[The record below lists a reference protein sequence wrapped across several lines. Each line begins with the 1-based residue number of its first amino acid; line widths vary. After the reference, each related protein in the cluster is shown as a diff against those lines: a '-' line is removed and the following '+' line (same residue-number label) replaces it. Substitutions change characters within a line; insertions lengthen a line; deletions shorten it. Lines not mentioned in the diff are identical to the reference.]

1 MSEPLRHGDQDM
13 RMPNTEGVL
22 FDYGRTLVTF
32 TPYPKNELLAV
43 IREYRPRIEAAMG
56 LPAPE
61 AESILRDVLQPLEA
75 YVSSESEDEVDYVD
89 VYRDTW
95 HGAGLKLPDDLL
107 HEILDSEQKV
117 WDRAVRVDPDTP
129 IVLKALRKRGLRLGI
144 CSNAPFPPAMMRRQM
159 KSNGIAPMVDAIV
172 FSSEVGKRKP
182 SPELYRAALDAIG
195 TSAERT
201 LFVGDRVRE
210 DYEGPRAAGMRAVI
224 VTAHAEDPPAD
235 GIPRI
240 NMLAELLPLV

>member
-1 MSEPLRHGDQDM
+1 
-13 RMPNTEGVL
+13 MPDTEGVL

-32 TPYPKNELLAV
+32 TPYPKDELLAV
-43 IREYRPRIEAAMG
+43 IREYRPRIESAMG

-107 HEILDSEQKV
+107 HQILDSEQQV
-117 WDRAVRVDPDTP
+117 WDRSVRVDPDTP
-129 IVLKALRKRGLRLGI
+129 IVLTALRERGLRLGI

-159 KSNGIAPMVDAIV
+159 ETNGIAPMVDAIV

-182 SPELYRAALDAIG
+182 SPELYHAALDAIG
-195 TSAERT
+195 TPAERT
-201 LFVGDRVRE
+201 VFVGDRVRE
-210 DYEGPRAAGMRAVI
+210 DYEGPRASGMRAII
-224 VTAHAEDPPAD
+224 VPAHAEDPPPD
-235 GIPRI
+235 GVPTIKS
-240 NMLAELLPLV
+240 LGELVSLL

>member
-1 MSEPLRHGDQDM
+1 MRKPLRHGDQDM
-13 RMPNTEGVL
+13 RMRDIDGVL

-32 TPYPKNELLAV
+32 TPYPRDELLAV

-56 LPAPE
+56 VPAPE
-61 AESILRDVLQPLEA
+61 AEAILRDVLQPLEA
-75 YVSSESEDEVDYVD
+75 YVASESEDEVDYAD

-95 HGAGLKLPDDLL
+95 HGAGFKLPDGLL
-107 HEILDSEQKV
+107 HEILDSEQRV

-129 IVLKALRKRGLRLGI
+129 IVLTALRGRGLRLGI

-159 KSNGIAPMVDAIV
+159 ESNGIGPMVDAII

-182 SPELYRAALDAIG
+182 SPELYRAALEAID
-195 TSAERT
+195 TSAQRT
-201 LFVGDRVRE
+201 LFVGDRARE

-224 VTAHAEDPPAD
+224 VTAHAEDPPPD
-235 GIPRI
+235 GIPAI
-240 NMLAELLPLV
+240 KSLGELVSLL

>member
-1 MSEPLRHGDQDM
+1 M
-13 RMPNTEGVL
+13 RDTDGVL

-32 TPYPKNELLAV
+32 TPYPKDELLAV
-43 IREYRPRIEAAMG
+43 VREYRPRIEAALG
-56 LPAPE
+56 VPAPE

-95 HGAGLKLPDDLL
+95 HGAGLKLRDDLL

-117 WDRAVRVDPDTP
+117 WDGAVRVDPDAP
-129 IVLKALRKRGLRLGI
+129 MVLTALREQGLRRGI

-159 KSNGIAPMVDAIV
+159 QSNGIAQMVDAIV

-210 DYEGPRAAGMRAVI
+210 DYEGPRAIGMRAVI
-224 VTAHAEDPPAD
+224 VTAHAEEPPPD

-240 NMLAELLPLV
+240 DTLADLVTLV

>member
-1 MSEPLRHGDQDM
+1 M
-13 RMPNTEGVL
+13 RDTDGVL

-32 TPYPKNELLAV
+32 TPYPKEELLAV
-43 IREYRPRIEAAMG
+43 IGEYRPRIEAVLG
-56 LPAPE
+56 VPAPE
-61 AESILRDVLQPLEA
+61 AESILREVLQPLEA
-75 YVSSESEDEVDYVD
+75 YVSSESEDEVDYVG

-129 IVLKALRKRGLRLGI
+129 IVLTALRERGLRLGI

-159 KSNGIAPMVDAIV
+159 ESNGIAPMVDAIV

-182 SPELYRAALDAIG
+182 SPELYRAALAALG
-195 TSAERT
+195 TSPQRT
-201 LFVGDRVRE
+201 LFVGDRARE

-224 VTAHAEDPPAD
+224 VTAHAEDALPD
-235 GIPRI
+235 GTPCI
-240 NMLAELLPLV
+240 NRLAELLDLLRPARGRQA

>member
-1 MSEPLRHGDQDM
+1 MRKPLRHGDQDM
-13 RMPNTEGVL
+13 RMRDTDGVL

-32 TPYPKNELLAV
+32 TPYPKDELLAV

-56 LPAPE
+56 VPAPA
-61 AESILRDVLQPLEA
+61 AESILREVLQPLEA

-95 HGAGLKLPDDLL
+95 HGAGLNLPDDLL

-117 WDRAVRVDPDTP
+117 WDCAVRVDPDTP
-129 IVLKALRKRGLRLGI
+129 IVLAALRERGLRLGI

-159 KSNGIAPMVDAIV
+159 ESNGITPMVDAIV

-182 SPELYRAALDAIG
+182 SPELYRAALDALG
-195 TSAERT
+195 TSPERT

-224 VTAHAEDPPAD
+224 VAAHAEDPPPD
-235 GIPRI
+235 GIPAI
-240 NMLAELLPLV
+240 KKLGELPSFL

>member
-1 MSEPLRHGDQDM
+1 M
-13 RMPNTEGVL
+13 RDTDGVL

-32 TPYPKNELLAV
+32 TPYPKDELLAV

-56 LPAPE
+56 VAAPE
-61 AESILRDVLQPLEA
+61 AEAILRDVLQPLEA
-75 YVSSESEDEVDYVD
+75 YVTSESEDEVDYVD

-95 HGAGLKLPDDLL
+95 HGAGLKLADGLL
-107 HEILDSEQKV
+107 HEILDSEQRV
-117 WDRAVRVDPDTP
+117 WDRAVRVDPDTTF
-129 IVLKALRKRGLRLGI
+129 VLTALRERGLRLGI

-159 KSNGIAPMVDAIV
+159 ESNGIAPMVDAIV

-182 SPELYRAALDAIG
+182 SSELYRAALDAIG
-195 TSAERT
+195 TAAERT

-224 VTAHAEDPPAD
+224 VTAHAEDPPPD
-235 GIPRI
+235 GIPAIGR
-240 NMLAELLPLV
+240 LGELVPLL

>member
-1 MSEPLRHGDQDM
+1 M
-13 RMPNTEGVL
+13 RMPDTEGVL

-32 TPYPKNELLAV
+32 TPYPRDELLAV
-43 IREYRPRIEAAMG
+43 IREYRPRIESAMG
-56 LPAPE
+56 LHAPE

-107 HEILDSEQKV
+107 HQILDSEQQV
-117 WDRAVRVDPDTP
+117 WDRSVRVDPDTP
-129 IVLKALRKRGLRLGI
+129 IVLTALRERGLRLGI

-159 KSNGIAPMVDAIV
+159 ESNGIAPMVDAIV
-172 FSSEVGKRKP
+172 FSSEIGKRKP

-195 TSAERT
+195 TPAERT
-201 LFVGDRVRE
+201 VFVGDRVRE
-210 DYEGPRAAGMRAVI
+210 DYEGPRAAGMRAII
-224 VTAHAEDPPAD
+224 VTAHAEDPPPD

-240 NMLAELLPLV
+240 NRLAELLPLV

>member
-1 MSEPLRHGDQDM
+1 M
-13 RMPNTEGVL
+13 RDIDGVL

-32 TPYPKNELLAV
+32 TPYPKDELLAV
-43 IREYRPRIEAAMG
+43 VREYRPRIEAAMG
-56 LPAPE
+56 VPAPE
-61 AESILRDVLQPLEA
+61 AESILRDVLQPLEE

-117 WDRAVRVDPDTP
+117 WDRAVRVVPDAP
-129 IVLKALRKRGLRLGI
+129 VVLSALREQGLRRGI

-159 KSNGIAPMVDAIV
+159 QSNGIAPMVDAIV

-182 SPELYRAALDAIG
+182 SPELYRAALDAMG

-210 DYEGPRAAGMRAVI
+210 DYEGPRAIGMRAVI
-224 VTAHAEDPPAD
+224 VTAHAEDPPPD
-235 GIPRI
+235 GIPCI
-240 NMLAELLPLV
+240 ETLAELVTLV

>member
-1 MSEPLRHGDQDM
+1 M
-13 RMPNTEGVL
+13 RGADGVL

-32 TPYPKNELLAV
+32 TPYPKDELLAV
-43 IREYRPRIEAAMG
+43 IGEYRPRIEAAMG
-56 LPAPE
+56 VPAPE
-61 AESILRDVLQPLEA
+61 AEAILRDVLQPLEA
-75 YVSSESEDEVDYVD
+75 YVTSESEDEVDYVD

-95 HGAGLKLPDDLL
+95 HDAGLTLADGLL
-107 HEILDSEQKV
+107 HEILDSEQRV
-117 WDRAVRVDPDTP
+117 WDRAVRVDPDTTF
-129 IVLKALRKRGLRLGI
+129 VLTALRERKLRLGI

-159 KSNGIAPMVDAIV
+159 DANGIAPMVDAIV

-195 TSAERT
+195 TTAERT

-224 VTAHAEDPPAD
+224 VTAHAEDPPPD
-235 GIPRI
+235 GIPAIGR
-240 NMLAELLPLV
+240 LRELVPLL

>member
-1 MSEPLRHGDQDM
+1 M
-13 RMPNTEGVL
+13 RMPDTEGVL

-32 TPYPKNELLAV
+32 TPYPKDELLAV
-43 IREYRPRIEAAMG
+43 IREYLPRIESAMG
-56 LPAPE
+56 LQAPE

-107 HEILDSEQKV
+107 HQILDSEQQV
-117 WDRAVRVDPDTP
+117 WDRSVRVDPDTP
-129 IVLKALRKRGLRLGI
+129 IVLTALRERGLRLGI

-159 KSNGIAPMVDAIV
+159 ESNGISPMVDAIV

-182 SPELYRAALDAIG
+182 APELYRAALDAIG
-195 TSAERT
+195 TPAERT
-201 LFVGDRVRE
+201 VFVGDRVRE
-210 DYEGPRAAGMRAVI
+210 DYEGPRAAGMRAIV

-240 NMLAELLPLV
+240 NRLAELLPLV

>member
-1 MSEPLRHGDQDM
+1 M
-13 RMPNTEGVL
+13 RDTDGVL

-32 TPYPKNELLAV
+32 TPYPKDELLAV
-43 IREYRPRIEAAMG
+43 IREYHPRIEAAMG
-56 LPAPE
+56 VPAPQAE
-61 AESILRDVLQPLEA
+61 AILRDVLQPLEA

-95 HGAGLKLPDDLL
+95 HGAGLTLPEGLL
-107 HEILDSEQKV
+107 HEILDSEQQV
-117 WDRAVRVDPDTP
+117 WDRAVRVDPDAP
-129 IVLKALRKRGLRLGI
+129 FVLKALRERGLALGI

-159 KSNGIAPMVDAIV
+159 ESNGIAPMVDAIV

-210 DYEGPRAAGMRAVI
+210 DYEGPRASGMRAVI
-224 VTAHAEDPPAD
+224 VTAHAEDLAPD
-235 GIPRI
+235 GIPTI
-240 NMLAELLPLV
+240 KSLGELVSLL

>member
-1 MSEPLRHGDQDM
+1 MREPLHHGDQDM
-13 RMPNTEGVL
+13 RMRDTDGVL

-32 TPYPKNELLAV
+32 TPYPKDELLAV
-43 IREYRPRIEAAMG
+43 IGKYRPQIEAAMG
-56 LPAPE
+56 VPAPE

-95 HGAGLKLPDDLL
+95 HGAGLKLPDELL
-107 HEILDSEQKV
+107 HEILDAEQKV
-117 WDRAVRVDPDTP
+117 WDRAVKVDPDAQV
-129 IVLKALRKRGLRLGI
+129 VLTMLRDRGLRLGI

-159 KSNGIAPMVDAIV
+159 QSNGIAPMVDAVV

-224 VTAHAEDPPAD
+224 VTAHAEEPPPD
-235 GIPRI
+235 GVPRV
-240 NMLAELLPLV
+240 NTLAELPGLL